1 MVRSNNDNDL
11 TKQDLEKTLEA
22 HAKTIELQI
31 LVSQQQNELIEQIE
45 FCQEKLKEID
55 AHFSNGFRSELK
67 NHTTQEVRDV
77 KETLG
82 EIKAKLEKTEENAVD
97 RCKSCSEVFTVGI
110 AGHDNHTIEL
120 VKETRDTVGSVDEGV
135 KELLDSSWKMWWLF
149 GGIAFF
155 SITNAILTIIAL
167 WANGFVLGGG
177 GK

>member
-1 MVRSNNDNDL
+1 M
-11 TKQDLEKTLEA
+11 
-22 HAKTIELQI
+22 
-31 LVSQQQNELIEQIE
+31 
-45 FCQEKLKEID
+45 
-55 AHFSNGFRSELK
+55 
-67 NHTTQEVRDV
+67 
-77 KETLG
+77 
-82 EIKAKLEKTEENAVD
+82 EKTEENAVD

-135 KELLDSSWKMWWLF
+135 KELLGSSWKMWWLF